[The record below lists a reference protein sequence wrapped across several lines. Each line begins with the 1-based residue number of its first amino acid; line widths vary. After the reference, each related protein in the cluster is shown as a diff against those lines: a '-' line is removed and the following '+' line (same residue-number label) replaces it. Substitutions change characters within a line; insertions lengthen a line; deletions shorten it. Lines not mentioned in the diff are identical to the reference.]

1 MNTKYWIV
9 FIYKIVW
16 IPNNKEENK
25 SSKKKKR
32 EKEKRITEKMFELLW
47 RDMHIKMTSY

>member
-1 MNTKYWIV
+1 MNTKYWIE

-32 EKEKRITEKMFELLW
+32 EKRKENYRKNVWVIVMW
-47 RDMHIKMTSY
+47 HAY